1 MPKLTTF
8 CALALAGLVAAAP
21 AGDALAQSK
30 PSIGIAMPTKS
41 SARWTR
47 WIRLTRTRG
56 ASEIPKSDGTPL
68 EWLRSCSIVIGG
80 RARYSPRSQC

>member
-30 PSIGIAMPTKS
+30 PTHRHRDADKIF
-41 SARWTR
+41 
-47 WIRLTRTRG
+47 
-56 ASEIPKSDGTPL
+56 
-68 EWLRSCSIVIGG
+68 
-80 RARYSPRSQC
+80 RAVDR